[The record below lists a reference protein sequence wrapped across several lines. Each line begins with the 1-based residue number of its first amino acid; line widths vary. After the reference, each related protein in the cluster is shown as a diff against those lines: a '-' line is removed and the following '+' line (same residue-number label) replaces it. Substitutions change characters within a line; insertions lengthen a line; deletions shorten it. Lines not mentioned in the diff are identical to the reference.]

1 MFVRVCS
8 TGAYAHQKAATWA
21 IGEIAKIIKA
31 PAASTT
37 VLAPAVYQACLT
49 GSNPGRFIIV
59 RLDMIYTS
67 LLYLAVCL
75 TPHIIG

>member
-8 TGAYAHQKAATWA
+8 TGVYIYRLQAATWA

-37 VLAPAVYQACLT
+37 FLAPTVYQACLT

-59 RLDMIYTS
+59 RLDMIYIHH
-67 LLYLAVCL
+67 YY
-75 TPHIIG
+75 I